1 MKPWSCGFMAC
12 FPPAAMALFTIP
24 STSALL
30 PHESAK
36 SASVCFAVSQSSL
49 LVNVSK
55 NGSPSSLT

>member
-1 MKPWSCGFMAC
+1 MAC

-36 SASVCFAVSQSSL
+36 SASVCFAVSQSSR
-49 LVNVSK
+49 LVNVLK
-55 NGSPSSLT
+55 KGSSSSMT